1 MAETPVAVAPLPI
14 ATAPDCV
21 ACAWLPTATENAPEL
36 IACTPIDA
44 LLTPVACALMPTAVE
59 PSAIACAPGPRA
71 VADTPCAV
79 DRLPNAVE
87 FVCAAL
93 DPTPIEI
100 ELTPPVAVPPSG
112 LYCACAP
119 AWNSARYAD
128 AINTVSR
135 LSDGTAGMPARTAAA
150 PSTSRSGVPRD
161 DATRLPRARSS
172 SEAATQAPNA
182 SFQIDLND
190 LFILSSL
197 GSHVLDDATANTA
210 AGENVLCTFP
220 SASRRAATHFG
231 SLTKQPGNAARH
243 ARWTSRSRDRT
254 PPVPVDTMRGDDR
267 RLSNHGSRHDWPGG
281 TTRAAPRIR
290 ARERHRAEP
299 ATTLNLMGKRHSDA
313 GWTEAGP
320 HPGAARPASFRRRM
334 TPCDP
339 RD

>member
-1 MAETPVAVAPLPI
+1 
-14 ATAPDCV
+14 
-21 ACAWLPTATENAPEL
+21 
-36 IACTPIDA
+36 
-44 LLTPVACALMPTAVE
+44 MPTAVE
-59 PSAIACAPGPRA
+59 PSAIACAPGPSA

-79 DRLPNAVE
+79 ARLPNAVE

-128 AINTVSR
+128 AISRVSR
-135 LSDGTAGMPARTAAA
+135 LSDGATPSAARSA
-150 PSTSRSGVPRD
+150 VPRD
-161 DATRLPRARSS
+161 DATRFPRARSS

-182 SFQIDLND
+182 SFQIDLNV

-210 AGENVLCTFP
+210 TGENTLCTFP
-220 SASRRAATHFG
+220 SASRRPATHFG

-243 ARWTSRSRDRT
+243 ARWTSRSRDRA

-267 RLSNHGSRHDWPGG
+267 RLSNHGSRHGKPDGPALGVQF
-281 TTRAAPRIR
+281 IR
-290 ARERHRAEP
+290 ARARRRAEP
-299 ATTLNLMGKRHSDA
+299 ATTSNLMGKRHSDA
-313 GWTEAGP
+313 G
-320 HPGAARPASFRRRM
+320 
-334 TPCDP
+334 
-339 RD
+339 